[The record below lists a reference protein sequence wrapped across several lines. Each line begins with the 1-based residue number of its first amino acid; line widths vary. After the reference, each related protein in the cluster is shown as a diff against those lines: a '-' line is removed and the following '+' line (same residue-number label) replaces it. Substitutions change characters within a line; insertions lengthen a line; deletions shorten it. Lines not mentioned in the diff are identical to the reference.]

1 MEVWAVNPSG
11 GVVARAQHRSNVIMV
26 SRPGILCSAHLLSY
40 THTHRIYPLPR
51 ATLSSGG
58 AAEPFT
64 TRTSVRLMWGNVS
77 VSHHHQHQQ
86 QRRHHGRSK
95 RRVWSYV
102 YPKCY
107 TPKTLEW
114 DSPPLDKS
122 RPIISHNNN
131 SSIIESTKVKSDL
144 FPRWKH
150 AEEKGGG
157 RERETVTVYWAGVV
171 LRSMHLP
178 WVSYPPNR
186 LRRANAASVSL
197 LCGKVPV
204 RKRGFVERWTRTRCL
219 VLLITRIEVLLQND
233 CCCGLIFIKKSNNVL
248 RICWTREIAE

>member
-1 MEVWAVNPSG
+1 M
-11 GVVARAQHRSNVIMV
+11 I
-26 SRPGILCSAHLLSY
+26 I
-40 THTHRIYPLPR
+40 
-51 ATLSSGG
+51 
-58 AAEPFT
+58 
-64 TRTSVRLMWGNVS
+64 
-77 VSHHHQHQQ
+77 
-86 QRRHHGRSK
+86 
-95 RRVWSYV
+95 

-114 DSPPLDKS
+114 ESPPLDKS

-131 SSIIESTKVKSDL
+131 SSIIESTKLSQTCSHDGNTRK
-144 FPRWKH
+144 R
-150 AEEKGGG
+150 KGEGG
-157 RERETVTVYWAGVV
+157 RERQSRCWTGVV

-178 WVSYPPNR
+178 WATYPPNR